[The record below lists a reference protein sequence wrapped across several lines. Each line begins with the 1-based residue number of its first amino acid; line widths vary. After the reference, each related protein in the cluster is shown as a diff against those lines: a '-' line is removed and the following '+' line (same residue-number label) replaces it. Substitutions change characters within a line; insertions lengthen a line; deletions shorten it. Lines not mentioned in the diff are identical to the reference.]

1 MGVEIDAP
9 RASKECAERALFKM
23 WAIKVDD
30 DADTLT
36 ERAALRIEA
45 DILRG
50 ALTPDSRLGIT
61 ETAARYG
68 VGATPLREALS
79 RLAARG
85 LVNATGK
92 RGFRVQSI
100 SRHDLADIVR
110 VRSLLEREA
119 VRLSILAGDGA
130 WEGEIVA
137 ALHRLRHYI
146 ALNRKGFGEGEP
158 AFDAL
163 HKQFHA
169 ALIAACGSPRLIAAC
184 GRLYD
189 EAYRYRRLMMA
200 TFKSP
205 ADFVA
210 SHERLAEAVIARA
223 TERAQ
228 ALAEAHIA
236 STLALVYP
244 EPAKHSS

>member
-1 MGVEIDAP
+1 MIE
-9 RASKECAERALFKM
+9 
-23 WAIKVDD
+23 

-36 ERAALRIEA
+36 ERAAQRIEA

-50 ALTPDSRLGIT
+50 ALTPNARLGIV

-68 VGATPLREALS
+68 IGATPLREALS

-85 LVNATGK
+85 LVNAIGK

-100 SRHDLADIVR
+100 SRDDLADIVR
-110 VRSLLEREA
+110 IRSVLEREA
-119 VRLSILAGDGA
+119 IRLSIAAGDGA
-130 WEGEIVA
+130 WEGEIVG
-137 ALHRLRHYI
+137 ALHQLKRYI
-146 ALNRKGFGEGEP
+146 AENPKGFGEGEP
-158 AFDAL
+158 AFDSL
-163 HKQFHA
+163 HKRFHTS
-169 ALIAACGSPRLIAAC
+169 LIAACGSPRLIVAC

-200 TFKSP
+200 TFEGP
-205 ADFVA
+205 TQFVH
-210 SHERLAEAVIARA
+210 SHETLAEAAISRA
-223 TERAQ
+223 CERAQ

-244 EPAKHSS
+244 EPAGRDS

>member
-1 MGVEIDAP
+1 LTVQ
-9 RASKECAERALFKM
+9 
-23 WAIKVDD
+23 
-30 DADTLT
+30 DADTLA
-36 ERAALRIEA
+36 EQAAQRIEA
-45 DILRG
+45 DILCG
-50 ALTPDSRLGIT
+50 MLAPDSRLGIA
-61 ETAARYG
+61 ETSARYG

-85 LVNATGK
+85 LVNAIGK

-100 SRHDLADIVR
+100 SREDLADIVR
-110 VRSLLEREA
+110 IRSVLERVA
-119 VRLSILAGDGA
+119 IRLSIAAGDGA
-130 WEGEIVA
+130 WEGAIVG
-137 ALHRLRHYI
+137 ALHQLKRYI
-146 ALNRKGFGEGEP
+146 AENPRGFGEGEP

-169 ALIAACGSPRLIAAC
+169 SLLAACGSPRLIAAC
-184 GRLYD
+184 ARLYD

-205 ADFVA
+205 GEFVR
-210 SHERLAEAVIARA
+210 SHEILAEAAI
-223 TERAQ
+223 ERAAERAE

-244 EPAKHSS
+244 DAAGQRS